1 MLAMGESDQKY
12 LSINSEAPYAVASIL
27 LPETGFNPVRRKV
40 WKVRIVENIEFK
52 FKYDIGL
59 IFKYCLFYRL

>member
-27 LPETGFNPVRRKV
+27 LPESFNPVRRKV